1 MADDDVAL
9 AVMQEA
15 AALGMVVLA
24 HCENGRAID
33 LLTRQ
38 LVAAGQ
44 ARPRLAAA
52 QPPDRARGRVRAS
65 LPRAGRGRGR
75 DALRRA
81 RHRARGRS
89 PRSWRRGGA
98 GMPVYGE
105 VCPHHLRFERARH
118 EGPDALRY
126 VMTPPLRTADDR
138 AALLRGLRDGALDT
152 YASDHC
158 HLRLDRDK
166 LPVAGD
172 FTQVPTGL
180 PGIGA
185 RLPLGFAARGRRR
198 GAALARAAR
207 RGGLRGAG
215 AHLRAVSAEGRDRRR
230 AAMPTSSS
238 GTRRG
243 RPGSRSQASATGSTG
258 RPTRASRCPGSIRY
272 VLARGDRV
280 VDGRRASP
288 ATSTVA
294 PTCLGQP
301 RHRRASPSVDSQY
314 AIQPPSTRTFA
325 PLMYVHSSEARKTAS
340 EATSS
345 GWPRRGNGVRACE

>member
-1 MADDDVAL
+1 
-9 AVMQEA
+9 
-15 AALGMVVLA
+15 MVVLA

-38 LVAAGQ
+38 LVAQG
-44 ARPRLAAA
+44 RLGL
-52 QPPDRARGRVRAS
+52 DS
-65 LPRAGRGRGR
+65 LPRSRPIALEAECVHRFLALAEVAGATPYVVHVTGARPL
-75 DALRRA
+75 AEIAAARR
-81 RHRARGRS
+81 R
-89 PRSWRRGGA
+89 
-98 GMPVYGE
+98 GMPVYAE
-105 VCPHHLRFERARH
+105 VCPHHLRFERAQH

-126 VMTPPLRTADDR
+126 VMTPPLRTAGDR

-185 RLPLGFAARGRRR
+185 RLPLGFASAIDGEAPLSPERLVEVACAAPARIFGLYPQK
-198 GAALARAAR
+198 GAIA
-207 RGGLRGAG
+207 
-215 AHLRAVSAEGRDRRR
+215 
-230 AAMPTSSS
+230 
-238 GTRRG
+238 
-243 RPGSRSQASATGSTG
+243 PGSDADIVVWDPSQPSRLTLASIGDGLDWSPYDG
-258 RPTRASRCPGSIRY
+258 VEVPGSIRH

-280 VDGRRASP
+280 VERRPLRGRRPPWRLP
-288 ATSTVA
+288 AGR
-294 PTCLGQP
+294 PRLRGGLGLGP
-301 RHRRASPSVDSQY
+301 QY